1 MKKKLWTLAA
11 VATIFAACN
20 NDEMEVMDNV
30 LPSDN
35 VIRVE
40 AGVGAPAT
48 RSLTSAN
55 LTEFGLFVTN
65 QNTDETLAGKYTY
78 ANVQMQKADDV
89 WNPTDNTILMLWQNA
104 STSVNVVAYAPYNTS
119 ADLTNALTVSVKTT
133 QNTEA
138 DFIASDF
145 VYGRADVIPSGTQ
158 TTTNDI
164 YYDETTQRLKVKMNH
179 KLAKLNVTIA
189 TQGNLDGAT
198 VNNVTLKNVATS
210 GTVTLSDGTV
220 TAGDIDANTSI
231 AMYAGTSQYEAI
243 FVPGEATFEI
253 SVDVTAS
260 EATEAETKTYKHSKF
275 TFEGGKEYNLALVVG
290 KEILLVND
298 VEIGEWTAHDAD
310 ENTEGTQNWTGE
322 AE

>member
-1 MKKKLWTLAA
+1 MKKNLWTLAA
-11 VATIFAACN
+11 VATMVAACN

-40 AGVGAPAT
+40 ASVGAPAT
-48 RSLTSAN
+48 RSLTSTN

-65 QNTDETLAGKYTY
+65 NSTNDNYSYSNEKITKNTEGTWES
-78 ANVQMQKADDV
+78 ANQ
-89 WNPTDNTILMLWQNA
+89 MLWQNA
-104 STSVNVVAYAPYNTS
+104 STSVNVVAYAPYNDS
-119 ADLTNALTVSVKTT
+119 ANLTDALTVSVKTT

-138 DFIASDF
+138 DFNASDF
-145 VYGRADVIPSGTQ
+145 VYGAAAVTPSGEQ

-164 YYDETTQRLKVKMNH
+164 YYDETTQKLIVKMNH

-198 VNNVTLKNVATS
+198 VSNVTLKNVATS
-210 GTVTLSDGTV
+210 GTVTLSNGTV
-220 TAGDIDANTSI
+220 TAGTIDANTSI

-260 EATEAETKTYKHSKF
+260 GATEAETKTYTHNTF

-290 KEILLVND
+290 KEIMAVGD
-298 VEIGEWTAHDAD
+298 VSIGAWTTYDAD
-310 ENTEGTQNWTGE
+310 SETEGTQNWTGE